1 MQKNTANP
9 EWNEKLTLTE
19 LFPPLCQRIK
29 IELKCSDSF
38 NNSLCAV
45 HYMNIRAIA
54 NDGENGFLPT
64 FGPSFVYFYSQ
75 DIYVGK
81 VLLSVTTEIQ
91 EDAMCCTKSVA
102 VESISGL
109 NEVLR

>member
-29 IELKCSDSF
+29 IELKFSDSF
-38 NNSLCAV
+38 NNSLGAV
-45 HYMNIRAIA
+45 HYINIRAIA

-64 FGPSFVYFYSQ
+64 FGPNFVHFYSQ

-81 VLLSVTTEIQ
+81 VLLSVATEIQ

-102 VESISGL
+102 VESISKL
-109 NEVLR
+109 NEVF